1 MTYVEKLQALRR
13 LMAAQ
18 NIDAYIITAADP
30 HISEYLPSHYK
41 AIPFACG
48 FTGSA
53 GTLVI
58 TQDFAGLWTDSRYF
72 TQAESQL
79 NNTGYEL
86 VKLKVPHTPEY
97 IGWLLEVLPKGAKVG
112 FNHQLITVALAQDIQ
127 QNLLPCEIE
136 ITDADFISTIWND
149 RVGLPIE
156 KAFLIDEEAA
166 GLSISAKI
174 TEVRKALKTNGAQY
188 HFISSLDD
196 IAWLFN
202 LRGKDVDYNPV
213 ALSFALI
220 GPNEVKLFIDEQKLT
235 QTDID
240 TLNKQGVTLYP
251 YQEVA
256 NALKDLP
263 QDVHI
268 FIDPK
273 RTCFGFYQLLPKD
286 VKIISG
292 INPSTHLKGLKND
305 IEIKHIRKA
314 MLHDGVALTKFFKWM
329 EDHLGKEQVTEWSA
343 AEQLAAF
350 RAEQA
355 SFVGLSFNTIAGY
368 NANGALPHYSV
379 TTESNQ
385 EILADGLF
393 LVDSGGQYLYGTTDI
408 TRVMPIGKA
417 STIQADDYTLVLK
430 GLIEGS
436 KLIFP
441 EGTKGYQIDSI
452 CRKPLWD
459 YAINFGHGTG
469 HGIGFFLNVH
479 EGPQNISPANV
490 DVAFK
495 PGMVTSIEP
504 GIYRPGKH
512 GVRIENLVLCVPHSD
527 SEFGNFLTFETLTL
541 CFIDTTIINKTLL
554 APDQLAWL
562 NQYNQ
567 MVFERLQPLLS
578 VEEAEWLKGK
588 CQPVKSSS
596 F

>member
-1 MTYVEKLQALRR
+1 MTFVEKLEALRQ
-13 LMAAQ
+13 LMLAQ
-18 NIDAYIITAADP
+18 QVDAYIITAADP
-30 HISEYLPSHYK
+30 HISEYLPAHYK

-72 TQAESQL
+72 TQAEAQL
-79 NNTGYEL
+79 SGTGYEL

-97 IGWLLEVLPKGAKVG
+97 INWLLEILPNGAKVG
-112 FNHQLITVALAQDIQ
+112 FNHELITVALALEM
-127 QNLLPCEIE
+127 QNSLAQREIE
-136 ITDADFISTIWND
+136 IVDTDFVSTIWQD
-149 RVGLPIE
+149 RVGLPAE

-166 GLSISAKI
+166 GLSIAAKI
-174 TEVRKALKTNGAQY
+174 NEVRAALKTNGVDY

-213 ALSFALI
+213 TLCFALI
-220 GPNEVKLFIDEQKLT
+220 TPEAVKLFIDKQKLS
-235 QTDID
+235 QTDINI
-240 TLNKQGVTLYP
+240 LNGHNVTLQSYG
-251 YQEVA
+251 EVA
-256 NALKDLP
+256 KALTNLPKDAK
-263 QDVHI
+263 I

-273 RTCFGFYQLLPKD
+273 RTSFGLFQCLPKS
-286 VKIISG
+286 VKIIQG
-292 INPSTHLKGLKND
+292 INPGTHLKSLKNNT
-305 IEIKHIRKA
+305 EIDHIRKA
-314 MLHDGVALTKFFKWM
+314 MLHDGVALTRFFKWM
-329 EDHLGKEQVTEWSA
+329 EDHLGKEKITEWSA
-343 AEQLAAF
+343 AEKLAAF
-350 RAEQA
+350 RAEQT

-379 TTESNQ
+379 TAESNQ
-385 EILADGLF
+385 EILGNGLF
-393 LVDSGGQYLYGTTDI
+393 LVDSGGQYWYGTTDI
-408 TRVMPIGKA
+408 TRVMPIGNC
-417 STIQADDYTLVLK
+417 SVSQANDYTLVLK

-452 CRKPLWD
+452 CRKPLWEH
-459 YAINFGHGTG
+459 AINFGHGTG

-512 GVRIENLVLCVPHSD
+512 GVRIENLVLCIPYAA
-527 SEFGNFLTFETLTL
+527 SEFGDFLTFETLTL

-554 APDQLAWL
+554 ATDQITWL

-567 MVFERLQPLLS
+567 MVFEKLKPMLS
-578 VEEAEWLKGK
+578 DEEAKWLKVK
-588 CQPVKSSS
+588 CQPI
-596 F
+596 

>member
-1 MTYVEKLQALRR
+1 MTFVEKLEALRQ
-13 LMAAQ
+13 LMLAQ
-18 NIDAYIITAADP
+18 HVDAYIITAADP
-30 HISEYLPSHYK
+30 HISEYLPEHYK
-41 AIPFACG
+41 SITFACG

-72 TQAESQL
+72 TQAEAQL
-79 NNTGYEL
+79 SGTGYEL

-97 IGWLLEVLPKGAKVG
+97 INWLLEILPNGAKVG
-112 FNHQLITVALAQDIQ
+112 FNHQLITVALALEM
-127 QNLLPCEIE
+127 QNSLAQREIE
-136 ITDADFISTIWND
+136 IIDIDFVSTIWQD
-149 RVGLPIE
+149 RVGLPAE

-166 GLSISAKI
+166 GLSITAKI
-174 TEVRKALKTNGAQY
+174 NEVRAALKTNGADY

-213 ALSFALI
+213 TLSFALI
-220 GPNEVKLFIDEQKLT
+220 TPAAVKLFIDKQKLS
-235 QTDID
+235 QTDTNI
-240 TLNKQGVTLYP
+240 LNEHSVTLQP
-251 YQEVA
+251 YGEVA
-256 NALKDLP
+256 KALTNLPKDAK
-263 QDVHI
+263 I

-273 RTCFGFYQLLPKD
+273 RTSFGLFQCLPKSA
-286 VKIISG
+286 KIIQG
-292 INPSTHLKGLKND
+292 INPSTHLKSLKNNT
-305 IEIKHIRKA
+305 EINHIRRA
-314 MLHDGVALTKFFKWM
+314 MLEDGVALTRFFKWM
-329 EDHLGKEQVTEWSA
+329 EDHLGKEKITEWSA
-343 AEQLAAF
+343 AEKLAKF

-379 TTESNQ
+379 TAESNQ
-385 EILADGLF
+385 EILGNGLF
-393 LVDSGGQYLYGTTDI
+393 LVDSGGQYWYGTTDI
-408 TRVMPIGKA
+408 TRVMPIGNCSA
-417 STIQADDYTLVLK
+417 TQADDYTLVLK

-452 CRKPLWD
+452 CRKPLWEH
-459 YAINFGHGTG
+459 AINFGHGTG

-479 EGPQNISPANV
+479 EGPQNISPANI

-495 PGMVTSIEP
+495 SGMVTSIEP

-512 GVRIENLVLCVPHSD
+512 GVRIENLVLCIPYSA
-527 SEFGNFLTFETLTL
+527 SEFGDFLTFETLTL

-554 APDQLAWL
+554 AADQITWL

-567 MVFERLQPLLS
+567 MVSEKLQPMLS
-578 VEEAEWLKGK
+578 DEESEWLKLK
-588 CQPVKSSS
+588 CQPI
-596 F
+596 

>member
-1 MTYVEKLQALRR
+1 MTFVEKLQALRQ

-18 NIDAYIITAADP
+18 KVDAYIITAADP
-30 HISEYLPSHYK
+30 HISEYLPAHYK

-72 TQAESQL
+72 TQAETQL
-79 NNTGYEL
+79 KDTGYEL

-97 IGWLLEVLPKGAKVG
+97 IDWLRQVLPKGAKVG
-112 FNHQLITVALAQDIQ
+112 FNHQLITMGLALEM
-127 QNLLPCEIE
+127 QNSLTQRGIE
-136 ITDADFISTIWND
+136 ITDVDFISTIWLD
-149 RVGLPIE
+149 RVGLPLE
-156 KAFLIDEEAA
+156 NAFLIGEEAA
-166 GLSISAKI
+166 GLTISAKI
-174 TEVRKALKTNGAQY
+174 NEVKAALKINGADY

-213 ALSFALI
+213 TLSFALI
-220 GPNEVKLFIDEQKLT
+220 APAAVKLFIDKQKLS

-240 TLNKQGVTLYP
+240 TLNQQGVTLHP
-251 YQEVA
+251 YAEVA
-256 NALKDLP
+256 EALKNLP
-263 QDVHI
+263 KDAQV

-273 RTCFGFYQLLPKD
+273 RTCFGLYQCLPPGT
-286 VKIISG
+286 KIVSG
-292 INPSTHLKGLKND
+292 INPSTHLKSLKNNT
-305 IEIKHIRKA
+305 EINHIRKA
-314 MLHDGVALTKFFKWM
+314 MLNDGVALTRFFKWM
-329 EDHLGKEQVTEWSA
+329 EDHLGKEKITEWSA
-343 AEQLAAF
+343 AEKLAGF
-350 RAEQA
+350 RAEQT

-379 TTESNQ
+379 TVESNQ
-385 EILADGLF
+385 EITANGLF

-408 TRVMPIGKA
+408 TRVMPIGNC
-417 STIQADDYTLVLK
+417 SSIQADDYTLVLK

-452 CRKPLWD
+452 CRKPLWEH
-459 YAINFGHGTG
+459 AINFGHGTG

-495 PGMVTSIEP
+495 AGMVTSIEP
-504 GIYRPGKH
+504 GVYRPGKH
-512 GVRIENLVLCVPHSD
+512 GVRIENLVLCIPKGS
-527 SEFGNFLTFETLTL
+527 SEFGDFLTFETLTL
-541 CFIDTTIINKTLL
+541 CFIDTAIINKTLL
-554 APDQLAWL
+554 APDQIAWL

-567 MVFERLQPLLS
+567 MVLEKLQPLLS
-578 VEEAEWLKGK
+578 DEEAEWLKVK
-588 CQPVKSSS
+588 CQPI
-596 F
+596 

>member
-1 MTYVEKLQALRR
+1 MTYVEKLQALRK
-13 LMAAQ
+13 LMAVQ
-18 NIDAYIITAADP
+18 KVDAYIITAADP
-30 HISEYLPSHYK
+30 HISEYLPAHYK

-58 TQDFAGLWTDSRYF
+58 TQAFAGLWTDSRYF
-72 TQAESQL
+72 TQAETQL
-79 NNTGYEL
+79 NGTGYEL
-86 VKLKVPHTPEY
+86 VKLKIPRTPEY
-97 IGWLLEVLPKGAKVG
+97 IDWLLEVLPKGAKVG
-112 FNHQLITVALAQDIQ
+112 FNHQLITVTLALEMQNNLIQ
-127 QNLLPCEIE
+127 REIE

-149 RVGLPIE
+149 RVGLPTE
-156 KAFLIDEEAA
+156 KAYLIGETAA
-166 GLSISAKI
+166 GLTISAKI
-174 TEVRKALKTNGAQY
+174 KEVRNVLKANHAKY

-220 GPNEVKLFIDEQKLT
+220 TPDEVKVFIDAQKLL

-240 TLNKQGVTLYP
+240 TLNNQGVTLYR
-251 YQEVA
+251 YDDIAKTLQ
-256 NALKDLP
+256 DLL
-263 QDVHI
+263 QDTHI

-273 RTCFGFYQLLPKD
+273 RTCFGLYQCLPKAAK
-286 VKIISG
+286 VIFG
-292 INPSTHLKGLKND
+292 INPSTQLKSLKND
-305 IEIKHIRKA
+305 TEINHIRKA
-314 MLHDGVALTKFFKWM
+314 MLQDGIALTKFFKWM
-329 EDHLGKEQVTEWSA
+329 EDRLGKEQITEWSA
-343 AEQLAAF
+343 AEQLAVF
-350 RAEQA
+350 RAEQSA
-355 SFVGLSFNTIAGY
+355 FVGLSFNTIAGY
-368 NANGALPHYSV
+368 NANGALPHYNV
-379 TTESNQ
+379 TAESNQ
-385 EILADGLF
+385 KILGDGLF

-417 STIQADDYTLVLK
+417 SKKQADDYTLVLK

-452 CRKPLWD
+452 CRKPLWEH
-459 YAINFGHGTG
+459 AINFGHGTG

-479 EGPQNISPANV
+479 EGPQSISPANI

-512 GVRIENLVLCVPHSD
+512 GVRIENLVLCTPHSS
-527 SEFGNFLTFETLTL
+527 SEFGNFLAFETLTL
-541 CFIDTTIINKTLL
+541 CFIDTAIVNKALL
-554 APDQLAWL
+554 TPDQLAWL

-578 VEEAEWLKGK
+578 VEEAQWLKAK
-588 CQPVKSSS
+588 CQPI
-596 F
+596 

>member
-1 MTYVEKLQALRR
+1 MTFLEKLEALRQ
-13 LMAAQ
+13 LMLAQ
-18 NIDAYIITAADP
+18 QVDAYIITAADP
-30 HISEYLPSHYK
+30 HISEYLPAHYK

-72 TQAESQL
+72 TQADAQL
-79 NNTGYEL
+79 SGTGYEL

-97 IGWLLEVLPKGAKVG
+97 INWLLEILPNGAKLG
-112 FNHQLITVALAQDIQ
+112 FNHQLITVALALEM
-127 QNLLPCEIE
+127 QNSLAQREIE
-136 ITDADFISTIWND
+136 IIDIDFVSTIWQD
-149 RVGLPIE
+149 RVGLPVE

-166 GLSISAKI
+166 GLSITAKI
-174 TEVRKALKTNGAQY
+174 NEVRAALKTNGADY

-213 ALSFALI
+213 TLSFALI
-220 GPNEVKLFIDEQKLT
+220 TPEAVNLFIDKQKLS
-235 QTDID
+235 QNDINI
-240 TLNKQGVTLYP
+240 LNEHSVTLQP
-251 YQEVA
+251 YGEVA
-256 NALKDLP
+256 KALTNLPKDAK
-263 QDVHI
+263 I

-273 RTCFGFYQLLPKD
+273 RTSFGLFECLPESS
-286 VKIISG
+286 KIILG
-292 INPSTHLKGLKND
+292 INPGTHLKSLKNNT
-305 IEIKHIRKA
+305 EIDHIRKA
-314 MLHDGVALTKFFKWM
+314 MLQDGVALTRFFKWM
-329 EDHLGKEQVTEWSA
+329 EDHLGKEKITEWSA
-343 AEQLAAF
+343 AEKLAAF
-350 RAEQA
+350 RAEQT
-355 SFVGLSFNTIAGY
+355 SFVSLSFNTIAGY

-379 TTESNQ
+379 TAESNQ
-385 EILADGLF
+385 EILGNGLF
-393 LVDSGGQYLYGTTDI
+393 LVDSGGQYWYGTTDI
-408 TRVMPIGKA
+408 TRVMPIGNC
-417 STIQADDYTLVLK
+417 SVSQANDYTLVLK

-441 EGTKGYQIDSI
+441 EGTRGYQIDSI
-452 CRKPLWD
+452 CRKPLWEH
-459 YAINFGHGTG
+459 AINFGHGTG

-512 GVRIENLVLCVPHSD
+512 GVRIENLVLCVPKGN
-527 SEFGNFLTFETLTL
+527 SEFGDFLTFETLTL

-554 APDQLAWL
+554 ATDQINWL

-567 MVFERLQPLLS
+567 MVFEKLKPMLS
-578 VEEAEWLKGK
+578 DEEAKWLKVK
-588 CQPVKSSS
+588 CQPI
-596 F
+596 

>member
-1 MTYVEKLQALRR
+1 MTFVEKLQALRQ
-13 LMAAQ
+13 LMVAQ
-18 NIDAYIITAADP
+18 KVDAYIITAADP
-30 HISEYLPSHYK
+30 HISEYLPAHYK

-72 TQAESQL
+72 TQAETQL
-79 NNTGYEL
+79 SGSGYEL

-97 IGWLLEVLPKGAKVG
+97 IDWLLQVLPTGAKVG
-112 FNHQLITVALAQDIQ
+112 FNHQFITVGLALEMQNSLAQH
-127 QNLLPCEIE
+127 EIE
-136 ITDADFISTIWND
+136 ITDVDFISTIWLD
-149 RVGLPIE
+149 RVGLPVE

-166 GLSISAKI
+166 GLTISAKI
-174 TEVRKALKTNGAQY
+174 SEVRKALKVNGADY

-213 ALSFALI
+213 TLSFSLI
-220 GPNEVKLFIDEQKLT
+220 TPAEVKLFIDKQKLS
-235 QTDID
+235 QTDKDI
-240 TLNKQGVTLYP
+240 LNQQGVTLYL
-251 YQEVA
+251 YGEVA
-256 NALKDLP
+256 EALKNLP
-263 QDVHI
+263 KDAQV

-273 RTCFGFYQLLPKD
+273 RTCFGLYQCLPSH
-286 VKIISG
+286 VKIVSG
-292 INPSTHLKGLKND
+292 INPSTHLKSLKNNT
-305 IEIKHIRKA
+305 EVNHIRKA
-314 MLHDGVALTKFFKWM
+314 MLNDGVALTKFFKWM
-329 EDHLGKEQVTEWSA
+329 EDHLGKEKITEWYA
-343 AEQLAAF
+343 AEKLATF

-379 TTESNQ
+379 TAESNL
-385 EILADGLF
+385 EITDDGLF

-408 TRVMPIGKA
+408 TRVMPIGNCS
-417 STIQADDYTLVLK
+417 STQADDYTLVLK

-452 CRKPLWD
+452 CRKPLWEH
-459 YAINFGHGTG
+459 AINFGHGTG

-512 GVRIENLVLCVPHSD
+512 GVRIENLVLCIPKGN
-527 SEFGNFLTFETLTL
+527 SEFGSFLTFETLTL
-541 CFIDTTIINKTLL
+541 CFIDTSIINKALL
-554 APDQLAWL
+554 GTDQIAWL

-567 MVFERLQPLLS
+567 QVFDQLQPLLS
-578 VEEAEWLKGK
+578 ADEAAWLKEK
-588 CQPVKSSS
+588 CNPI
-596 F
+596 

>member
-1 MTYVEKLQALRR
+1 MNYVEKLQALRK
-13 LMAAQ
+13 LMAVQ
-18 NIDAYIITAADP
+18 KVDAYIITAADP
-30 HISEYLPSHYK
+30 HISEYLPAHYK

-58 TQDFAGLWTDSRYF
+58 TQTFAGLWTDSRYF
-72 TQAESQL
+72 TQAETQL
-79 NNTGYEL
+79 NGTDYEL
-86 VKLKVPHTPEY
+86 VKLKIPHTPEY
-97 IGWLLEVLPKGAKVG
+97 IDWLLEVLPKGAKLG
-112 FNHQLITVALAQDIQ
+112 FNHQLITVTLALEMQSNLIQ
-127 QNLLPCEIE
+127 HEIE
-136 ITDADFISTIWND
+136 IRDVDFISAIWDD
-149 RVGLPIE
+149 RAGLPTE
-156 KAFLIDEEAA
+156 KAYLIGETAA
-166 GLSISAKI
+166 GLTISGKI
-174 TEVRKALKTNGAQY
+174 KEVRNVLEANYAKY

-220 GPNEVKLFIDEQKLT
+220 TPDEVKLFIDEQKLS

-240 TLNKQGVTLYP
+240 ALNNEGVTLYS
-251 YQEVA
+251 YNDIAKTLQ
-256 NALKDLP
+256 DLP
-263 QDVHI
+263 QDADI

-273 RTCFGFYQLLPKD
+273 RTCFGLYQSLPTVAK
-286 VKIISG
+286 VIFG
-292 INPSTHLKGLKND
+292 VNPSTQLKSLKND
-305 IEIKHIRKA
+305 TEINHIRKA

-329 EDHLGKEQVTEWSA
+329 EDRLGKEQVTEWSA
-343 AEQLAAF
+343 AEQLAVF
-350 RAEQA
+350 RAEQ
-355 SFVGLSFNTIAGY
+355 STFVGLSFNTIAGY

-379 TTESNQ
+379 TAESNQ
-385 EILADGLF
+385 EILGDGLF

-417 STIQADDYTLVLK
+417 SKEQADDYTLVLK

-459 YAINFGHGTG
+459 YAVNFGHGTG

-490 DVAFK
+490 DVPFK

-512 GVRIENLVLCVPHSD
+512 GVRIENLVLCTSHLT
-527 SEFGNFLTFETLTL
+527 SEFGNFLAFETLTL
-541 CFIDTTIINKTLL
+541 CFIDTTIINKVLL

-567 MVFERLQPLLS
+567 MVFEQLQPLLS
-578 VEEAEWLKGK
+578 VEEAEWLKVK
-588 CQPVKSSS
+588 CQPI
-596 F
+596 

>member
-1 MTYVEKLQALRR
+1 MTFAEKLQALRQ
-13 LMAAQ
+13 LMLTQ
-18 NIDAYIITAADP
+18 QVDAYLITAADP
-30 HISEYLPSHYK
+30 HISEYLPEHYK

-58 TQDFAGLWTDSRYF
+58 TQNFAGLWTDSRYF
-72 TQAESQL
+72 TQAEAQL
-79 NNTGYEL
+79 IGTGYEL

-97 IGWLLEVLPKGAKVG
+97 IGWLSEVLPGGAKVG
-112 FNHQLITVALAQDIQ
+112 FNHKLITVALAQEMQ
-127 QNLLPCEIE
+127 HSLTQCAIE
-136 ITDADFISTIWND
+136 IIDVDFISTIWPD
-149 RVGLPIE
+149 RVGLPVE
-156 KAFLIDEEAA
+156 NAFLIDEEAA

-174 TEVRKALKTNGAQY
+174 KEVRAALNINKTDY

-202 LRGKDVDYNPV
+202 LRGKDVAYNPV
-213 ALSFALI
+213 TLSFALI
-220 GPNEVKLFIDEQKLT
+220 TPAAVKLFIDKQKLSHS
-235 QTDID
+235 DIN
-240 TLNKQGVTLYP
+240 TLNEQGVTLHAYA
-251 YQEVA
+251 EVI
-256 NALKDLP
+256 NEIKNLP
-263 QDVHI
+263 EDIQI

-273 RTCFGFYQLLPKD
+273 RTCFGLFECLPKSA
-286 VKIISG
+286 KIISG
-292 INPSTHLKGLKND
+292 INPSTHLKSLKNNT
-305 IEIKHIRKA
+305 EINHIRRA
-314 MLHDGVALTKFFKWM
+314 MLHDGVALTRFFKWM
-329 EDHLGKEQVTEWSA
+329 EEHLGKEKVTEWSA
-343 AEQLAAF
+343 AEKLANF

-355 SFVGLSFNTIAGY
+355 SFAGLSFNTIAGY

-379 TTESNQ
+379 TAESNQ
-385 EILADGLF
+385 EIVGNGLF

-408 TRVMPIGKA
+408 TRVMPIGNCSA
-417 STIQADDYTLVLK
+417 TQADDYTLVLK

-452 CRKPLWD
+452 CRKPLWE

-495 PGMVTSIEP
+495 TGMVTSIEP

-512 GVRIENLVLCVPHSD
+512 GVRIENLVLCVPKVN
-527 SEFGNFLTFETLTL
+527 SEFGDFLTFETLTL

-554 APDQLAWL
+554 VADQIAWL

-567 MVFERLQPLLS
+567 MVFEKLQPMLTE
-578 VEEAEWLKGK
+578 EEAEWLKVK
-588 CQPVKSSS
+588 CEPV
-596 F
+596 

>member
-1 MTYVEKLQALRR
+1 MTFAEKLQALRQ
-13 LMAAQ
+13 LMLTQ
-18 NIDAYIITAADP
+18 QVDAYLITAADP
-30 HISEYLPSHYK
+30 HISEYLPEHYK

-58 TQDFAGLWTDSRYF
+58 TQNFAGLWTDSRYF
-72 TQAESQL
+72 TQAEAQL
-79 NNTGYEL
+79 IGTGYEL

-97 IGWLLEVLPKGAKVG
+97 IGWLSEVLPGGAKVG
-112 FNHQLITVALAQDIQ
+112 FNHKLITVALAQEMQ
-127 QNLLPCEIE
+127 HSLAQCEIE
-136 ITDADFISTIWND
+136 IIDVDFISTIWPD
-149 RVGLPIE
+149 RVGLPVE
-156 KAFLIDEEAA
+156 NAFLIDEEAA

-174 TEVRKALKTNGAQY
+174 KEVRAALNINKTDY

-202 LRGKDVDYNPV
+202 LRGKDVAYNPV
-213 ALSFALI
+213 TLSFALI
-220 GPNEVKLFIDEQKLT
+220 TPAAVKLFIDKQKLSHS
-235 QTDID
+235 DIN
-240 TLNKQGVTLYP
+240 TLNEQGVTLHAYA
-251 YQEVA
+251 EVI
-256 NALKDLP
+256 NEIKSLP
-263 QDVHI
+263 EDIQI

-273 RTCFGFYQLLPKD
+273 RTCFGLFECLPKSA
-286 VKIISG
+286 KIISG
-292 INPSTHLKGLKND
+292 INPSTHLKSLKNNT
-305 IEIKHIRKA
+305 EINHIRRA
-314 MLHDGVALTKFFKWM
+314 MLHDGVALTRFFKWM
-329 EDHLGKEQVTEWSA
+329 EEHLGKEKVTEWSA
-343 AEQLAAF
+343 AEKLANF

-355 SFVGLSFNTIAGY
+355 SFAGLSFNTIAGY

-379 TTESNQ
+379 TAESNQ
-385 EILADGLF
+385 EIVGNGLF

-408 TRVMPIGKA
+408 TRVMPIGNCSA
-417 STIQADDYTLVLK
+417 TQADDYTLVLK

-452 CRKPLWD
+452 CRKPLWE

-495 PGMVTSIEP
+495 TGMVTSIEP

-512 GVRIENLVLCVPHSD
+512 GVRIENLVLCVPKVN
-527 SEFGNFLTFETLTL
+527 SEFGDFLTFETLTL
-541 CFIDTTIINKTLL
+541 CFIDTAIINKTLL
-554 APDQLAWL
+554 VADQIAWL

-567 MVFERLQPLLS
+567 MVFEKLQPMLTE
-578 VEEAEWLKGK
+578 EEATWLKMK
-588 CQPVKSSS
+588 CQPV
-596 F
+596 

>member
-1 MTYVEKLQALRR
+1 MTFLEKLEALRQ
-13 LMAAQ
+13 LMLAQ
-18 NIDAYIITAADP
+18 QVDAYIITAADP
-30 HISEYLPSHYK
+30 HISEYLPAHYK

-72 TQAESQL
+72 TQAESEL
-79 NNTGYEL
+79 SGTGYEL

-97 IGWLLEVLPKGAKVG
+97 INWLLEILPNGAKLG
-112 FNHQLITVALAQDIQ
+112 FNHQLITVALALEM
-127 QNLLPCEIE
+127 QNSLAQREIE
-136 ITDADFISTIWND
+136 IIDIDFVSTIWQD
-149 RVGLPIE
+149 RVGLPVE

-166 GLSISAKI
+166 GLSITAKI
-174 TEVRKALKTNGAQY
+174 NEVRAALKTNGADY

-213 ALSFALI
+213 TLSFALI
-220 GPNEVKLFIDEQKLT
+220 TPEAVNLFIDKQKLS
-235 QTDID
+235 QNDINI
-240 TLNKQGVTLYP
+240 LNEHSVTLQP
-251 YQEVA
+251 YGEVA
-256 NALKDLP
+256 KALTNLPKDAK
-263 QDVHI
+263 I

-273 RTCFGFYQLLPKD
+273 RTSFGLFECLPESS
-286 VKIISG
+286 KIILG
-292 INPSTHLKGLKND
+292 INPGTHLKSLKNNT
-305 IEIKHIRKA
+305 EIDHIRKA
-314 MLHDGVALTKFFKWM
+314 MLQDGVALTRFFKWM
-329 EDHLGKEQVTEWSA
+329 EDHLGKEKITEWSA
-343 AEQLAAF
+343 AEKLAKF
-350 RAEQA
+350 RAEQT

-379 TTESNQ
+379 TAESNQ
-385 EILADGLF
+385 EILGNGLF
-393 LVDSGGQYLYGTTDI
+393 LVDSGGQYWYGTTDI
-408 TRVMPIGKA
+408 TRVMPIGNC
-417 STIQADDYTLVLK
+417 SVSQANDYTLVLK

-452 CRKPLWD
+452 CRKPLWEH
-459 YAINFGHGTG
+459 AINFGHGTG

-512 GVRIENLVLCVPHSD
+512 GVRIENLVLCIPYAA
-527 SEFGNFLTFETLTL
+527 SEFGDFLTFETLTL

-554 APDQLAWL
+554 ATDQITWL

-567 MVFERLQPLLS
+567 MVFEKLKPMLS
-578 VEEAEWLKGK
+578 DEEAKWLKVK
-588 CQPVKSSS
+588 CQPN
-596 F
+596 